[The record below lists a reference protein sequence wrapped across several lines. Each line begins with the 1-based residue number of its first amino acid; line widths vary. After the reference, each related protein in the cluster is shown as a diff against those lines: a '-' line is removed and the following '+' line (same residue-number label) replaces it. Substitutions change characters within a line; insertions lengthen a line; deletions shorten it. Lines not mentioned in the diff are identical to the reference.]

1 MRKIY
6 KHFTKN
12 KLLTY
17 TTNLTVFVRQHHY
30 RKKKKELKHLV
41 NIHSRSA
48 IFSILLKVKHL
59 E

>member
-1 MRKIY
+1 MGKIY

-30 RKKKKELKHLV
+30 RKKKKESKYV
-41 NIHSRSA
+41 IKIHSKRA
-48 IFSILLKVKHL
+48 IFSIFFKGHTP
-59 E
+59 